1 MRIFSI
7 AILLFAIANF
17 AFAQQLSLV
26 GKGYSKT
33 SVNTTVFRCN
43 SIVSLADTQFVAYY
57 DSAGFVTVA
66 KRNLQSDEWT
76 VQRTQYRG
84 NCADAHNVISLGID
98 ADGYIHLAFDHHN
111 NALHY
116 TRSVAPFALQFDTL
130 MTMIGRDEQS
140 VTYPEFHRSPDGQ
153 LFFVYRDGGSGHG
166 NMILNRYD
174 TVTCQWQRI
183 QSSLLD
189 GQGQRSAYWQMCID
203 TRGVIHLSWVWRET
217 WMVETNHDLCYAFSA
232 DGGATW
238 QRSDSTI
245 YELPITAQNAEIA
258 CRIPQNSEL
267 INQTGMSADADGNP
281 YIATYWRN
289 SGDSIP
295 QYRLVYRD
303 ATGWISEQTS
313 NRQMPFSL
321 SGSGTKM
328 IPVARPKVVV
338 DDDGTIIYIFRDV
351 ERGSRVSAFINNSS
365 TKKCTIVDLTDF
377 AVDAWEPSFDVDLWN
392 DKRRLQLFVQQ
403 TFQGDGERS
412 IDAEATPIY
421 ILEIL

>member
-1 MRIFSI
+1 MRIFSF
-7 AILLFAIANF
+7 ALLLLTFANF
-17 AFAQQLSLV
+17 TFAQQISKV
-26 GKGYSKT
+26 DYGYSKT
-33 SVNTTVFRCN
+33 SVNTAVFRCN

-57 DSAGFVTVA
+57 DSIGFVTIA
-66 KRNLQSDEWT
+66 KRNINSDQWT
-76 VQRTQYRG
+76 IRRTQYRG

-98 ADGYIHLAFDHHN
+98 RDGFLHLAFDHHN

-116 TRSVAPFALQFDTL
+116 TRSIAPFALQFDSL
-130 MTMIGRDEQS
+130 LTMIGRDERS

-174 TVTCQWQRI
+174 TATCQWQRI

-189 GQGQRSAYWQMCID
+189 GQDRRSAYWQMCID
-203 TRGVIHLSWVWRET
+203 TNGTIHLSWVWRET
-217 WMVETNHDLCYAFSA
+217 WLVETNHDLCYARSR

-238 QRSDSTI
+238 ERSDGSI
-245 YELPITAQNAEIA
+245 YTLPITADNAEIA
-258 CRIPQNSEL
+258 CQIPQNSEL
-267 INQTGMSADADGNP
+267 INQTGMSADTDGNP

-289 SGDSIP
+289 QGDSIP

-303 ATGWISEQTS
+303 ANSWKSEQIS
-313 NRQMPFSL
+313 NRKTPFSL
-321 SGSGTKM
+321 SGGGTKM
-328 IPVARPKVVV
+328 IPIARPKVVV
-338 DDDGTIIYIFRDV
+338 DDDKTIVYIFRDI
-351 ERGSRVSAFINNSS
+351 ERDNRISAFVKKS
-365 TKKCTIVDLTDF
+365 TENWTIVDLTDF

-392 DKRRLQLFVQQ
+392 DRQRLQLFVQQ

-412 IDAEATPIY
+412 VNASATPIY